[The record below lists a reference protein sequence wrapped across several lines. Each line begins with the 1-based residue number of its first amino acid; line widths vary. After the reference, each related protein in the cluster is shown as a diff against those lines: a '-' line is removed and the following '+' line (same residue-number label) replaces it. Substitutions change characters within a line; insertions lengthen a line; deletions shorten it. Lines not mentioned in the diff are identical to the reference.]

1 MGNAPE
7 FDAFWSLYPRK
18 VAKLAALRAWNKRV
32 APLEVHDVMAGLNQ
46 YLWHWTGKDLEYIPH
61 ASTWLNGRRWED
73 DLGASRTPRPPE
85 PEKRSNGLL
94 DKMAEW
100 RKAWEAEQE
109 VGA

>member
-7 FDAFWSLYPRK
+7 FDAFWTLYPRK

-32 APLEVHDVMAGLNQ
+32 APLEVPDVMAGLNQ
-46 YLWHWTGKDLEYIPH
+46 YIPH
-61 ASTWLNGRRWED
+61 ATTWLNGRRWED
-73 DLGASRTPRPPE
+73 DLGASRTPRPQE